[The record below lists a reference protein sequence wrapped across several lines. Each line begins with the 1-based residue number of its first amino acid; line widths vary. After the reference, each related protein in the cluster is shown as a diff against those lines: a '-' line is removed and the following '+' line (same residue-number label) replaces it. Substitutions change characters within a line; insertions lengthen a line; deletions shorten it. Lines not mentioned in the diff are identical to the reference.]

1 ASFSGDDMFKYTPL
15 AALVALAS
23 LSAHAEVSIGGS
35 AEMDLFYRTNN
46 GANLADTDTEGKLL
60 EEIAIVVNVDG
71 KDRLDDGSTLSWRLA
86 QKVATN
92 YRFDSWGQRE
102 AWIGYDNTWGTVR
115 FGNQFSTLYLTML
128 DWPYGA
134 HGVSNLTGDF
144 GAHEVAY
151 PSAIT
156 YLSPK
161 FSGFSFGAQYE
172 LGAGTGDAN
181 AYEVTAAYA
190 SDAFNID
197 AGYYQGK
204 NSESMDS
211 EAVSFGGS
219 GWGSGGLYNADNKAR
234 QYFIGGRFRFG
245 GGFEVGGAYTR
256 HEWEGDVPNVHAAG
270 SDKTSVDQYL
280 LRGGYTTGKHNFT
293 LAYQYIADSETD
305 SDERDDGIQAVN
317 FQYTYNLSK
326 QTVGFVQLR
335 HHMLDNAGQPSVM
348 HASYQ
353 LDGVGHEDNVTRFLV
368 GTWTGF

>member
-1 ASFSGDDMFKYTPL
+1 MSKLVPI
-15 AALVALAS
+15 AALLAMIG
-23 LSAHAEVSIGGS
+23 APAYAEISIGGS

-46 GANLADTDTEGKLL
+46 GDNFADTDTTGKLL
-60 EEIAIVVNVDG
+60 EEIAIVVNIDG
-71 KDRLDDGSTLSWRLA
+71 KDRLDNGNSLSWRLA

-102 AWIGYDNTWGTVR
+102 AWIGYDTSWGTVR

-134 HGVSNLTGDF
+134 NGVTNLTGDF
-144 GAHEVAY
+144 GAHEVDY

-156 YLSPK
+156 YMSPK

-172 LGAGTGDAN
+172 LGSGTSDAN

-190 SDAFNID
+190 AEAFSFD

-211 EAVSFGGS
+211 EAASFGGS

-234 QYFIGGRFRFG
+234 EYFIGGRFRFG
-245 GGFEVGGAYTR
+245 EGFEVGGAYMR
-256 HEWEGDVPNVHAAG
+256 HEWRGDVPNIHAAG
-270 SDKTSVDQYL
+270 ADKTTVDQYL
-280 LRGGYTTGKHNFT
+280 VRGGYTAGKHNFI
-293 LAYQYIADSETD
+293 LAYQFIDDSETD
-305 SDERDDGIQAVN
+305 GATRNDGIQAIN
-317 FQYTYNLSK
+317 FQYTYTLSK

-335 HHMLDNAGQPSVM
+335 HHMLDTAGQPSVM

-353 LDGVGHEDNVTRFLV
+353 LDGIGHEDNVTRLLV